1 MLNGVKPEIKMGGD
15 FDVIPM
21 DKYTVQIVDVNL
33 EEVTKWQ
40 SVEKEEVLNYKFVIL
55 DDKTIENEDGGT
67 SSTRGRF
74 LWHKIRLV
82 YGKTSWLAK
91 LATAVVGRDLTKEEV
106 AKLDVESLVGKQVDV
121 ITENKDSKDGTRT
134 FTNIKVFTK
143 TKKEL
148 EPLGDVS
155 KGAVVHKESVPVTAP
170 TAVKKDA
177 DEFLGNLKKE
187 GEVSEGGLKPAG
199 QVLDEL
205 SEEEELERQEA
216 ALAAKRKAL
225 AAKKA
230 ASK

>member
-1 MLNGVKPEIKMGGD
+1 MLNGVKPEIKIGGD
-15 FDVIPM
+15 YDTIPM
-21 DKYTVQIVDVNL
+21 DKYTTQIVDVNL

-40 SVEKEEVLNYKFVIL
+40 SVDKEEVLNYKFVIL
-55 DDKTIENEDGGT
+55 DDKEIEGEAGNV

-82 YGKTSWLAK
+82 YGPQSWLAK
-91 LATAVVGRDLTKEEV
+91 LAKAVIGRDLTKEEV
-106 AKLDVESLVGKQVDV
+106 ETLDVESLVGKQVDV
-121 ITENKDSKDGTRT
+121 MTENKDSKDGTRT
-134 FTNIKVFTK
+134 FTNIKVFSK

-148 EPLGDVS
+148 EPIGDVA
-155 KGAVVHKESVPVTAP
+155 KAQVVEKTTVPVTAP
-170 TAVKKDA
+170 KDA
-177 DEFLGNLKKE
+177 DAFLGNLKKE
-187 GEVSEGGLKPAG
+187 AAVTEKPAG

-230 ASK
+230 AAGK